1 MATTNNEQRP
11 PEWFSIEDLAAQ
23 GKLSDR
29 DFDRIRRHLHR
40 LEAQNKSIKTAKLRL
55 EKVTEATKN
64 YGLAMLKR
72 MGLPGMAVVVVV
84 REE

>member
-1 MATTNNEQRP
+1 MTNNEQRP

-29 DFDRIRRHLHR
+29 DFDRIRRHLHAV
-40 LEAQNKSIKTAKLRL
+40 ENQNKAKKAARRKL

-64 YGLAMLKR
+64 YGRAMLKR